1 MAITYHAGRRIQ
13 GSSDAVAN
21 WTDANGTNGT
31 GAGQYDSS
39 NTTGD
44 DSFNYD
50 TLNDRVD
57 FSVNRISNTPNCMM
71 KDLTSSTNGIGTA
84 LSTTDFR
91 IRFKIHWTNWDD
103 KGDVAFYMGLSS
115 FSRSEAINGS
125 NSNDIRKPSGGDS
138 IQLVFD
144 NARLGGAS
152 NCWNWLTFGYAEN
165 TSTTTNFGG
174 DSTHHALDLEVPNT
188 ILSSGNYNCGIPANA
203 STYFCEIIR
212 SGGTTLTLNISKTAY
227 GLSDVS
233 GASNSALGKTTSGTC
248 TSSFGTTRPLKYL
261 FLGKTGG
268 VSSYNNKIEGYMSD
282 IQVQSTGTSSIDRGQ
297 LTDVQAGSRFEETDT
312 RKMYHYVNWGSNWYL
327 EGTTIPPQPS
337 SRGLFAGGEV
347 STDTIDYI
355 TIATAGNATDFGNL
369 TLGRH
374 NMSAVS
380 SGTRAVFIAG
390 TTGTYTDTMDY
401 VTVATT
407 GNATDFGDTLSAIQS
422 GAGVSSETRGV
433 TGGGNT
439 SGGVSNV
446 IQYITIDTL
455 GNATTFGVNL
465 TQARHSPSGVSSGTR
480 GVWMGGFGSGNVSTM
495 DYITIATTGTCTNF
509 GNLLASRRAGAG
521 CGSKTRGLIGG
532 GYEGGHVNTIEYITI
547 ASTGN
552 STDFGDL
559 TRSNNVLGACS
570 SDTRGVWG
578 GGNNTNVNTIDYV
591 TIDAT
596 GNATDFGDLTAGRAG
611 VVGTDGY

>member
-1 MAITYHAGRRIQ
+1 MAITYHAGRRLQ
-13 GSSDAVAN
+13 GLSTDIAQTVTYTGDMSTGWTTGNAGNGFTLDGTSDEIDFLYDGNNYSNENVAIDLDSLVSGAISTSAWILRFAIEMSGTASGDNVIWWNGVSSDESVA
-21 WTDANGTNGT
+21 ANTNL
-31 GAGQYDSS
+31 Q
-39 NTTGD
+39 
-44 DSFNYD
+44 SF
-50 TLNDRVD
+50 
-57 FSVNRISNTPNCMM
+57 
-71 KDLTSSTNGIGTA
+71 IGESAQTQ
-84 LSTTDFR
+84 
-91 IRFKIHWTNWDD
+91 
-103 KGDVAFYMGLSS
+103 
-115 FSRSEAINGS
+115 NGS
-125 NSNDIRKPSGGDS
+125 TASRPYLSMCNNSKLEGSDVQNRL
-138 IQLVFD
+138 Q
-144 NARLGGAS
+144 LGGS
-152 NCWNWLTFGYAEN
+152 NISDFTGK
-165 TSTTTNFGG
+165 
-174 DSTHHALDLEVPNT
+174 
-188 ILSSGNYNCGIPANA
+188 NY
-203 STYFCEIIR
+203 FEIIR
-212 SGGTTLTLNISKTAY
+212 DGSNFTVNLYSDSYSTLIGTKTNAVSNEAGGTLRYFISANY
-227 GLSDVS
+227 QQGHNV
-233 GASNSALGKTTSGTC
+233 
-248 TSSFGTTRPLKYL
+248 
-261 FLGKTGG
+261 
-268 VSSYNNKIEGYMSD
+268 
-282 IQVQSTGTSSIDRGQ
+282 TGTLSEFKFYNGVTSLSSKP
-297 LTDVQAGSRFEETDT
+297 TNVQAGSRFEETDT
-312 RKMYHYVNWGSNWYL
+312 RKMYHYTYDWFL

-374 NMSAVS
+374 NASAVS

-407 GNATDFGDTLSAIQS
+407 GTATDFGDTLSAIQS

-521 CGSKTRGLIGG
+521 CGSTTRGLIGG